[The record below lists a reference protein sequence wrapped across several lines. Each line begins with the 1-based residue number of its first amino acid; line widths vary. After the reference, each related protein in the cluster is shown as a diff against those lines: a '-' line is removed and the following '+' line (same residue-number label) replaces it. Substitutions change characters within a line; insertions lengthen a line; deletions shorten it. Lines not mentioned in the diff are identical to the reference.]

1 MLTIVTD
8 STSDLG
14 ADLLQKYQIQMI
26 PLYVQHLGKTF
37 RDGIDIDNSMLFGMV
52 DRTHELPKT
61 SAASIG
67 DFMQI
72 FTEAS
77 ECICLTISSSLS
89 ATYQNAVVAQEQ
101 IGRNG
106 IRVVDSLNLSSGIGL
121 LALRAADM
129 RDRGCPVDEID
140 RAITA
145 LRSKVHTS
153 FVLETLEYV
162 YMGGRCTAIQNFAS
176 SILKIRPILE
186 VSPDGSLGVKDKIRG
201 SRKKALDSLLE
212 DLRQKLPVLD
222 RQRVFITHTDCPEDA
237 EYLRG
242 EVQKLAAPDEILI
255 TVAGSVISS
264 HCGPKTIGILYL
276 TK

>member
-14 ADLLQKYQIQMI
+14 ADLLQKYQIQI
-26 PLYVQHLGKTF
+26 VPLYVQHLGKTF
-37 RDGIDIDNSMLFGMV
+37 RDGIDIDNPMLFGMV

-67 DFMQI
+67 DFMQV
-72 FTEAS
+72 FTETS

-121 LALRAADM
+121 LALRAAEM

-140 RAITA
+140 RTITA
-145 LRSKVHTS
+145 LRTKVHTS

-186 VSPDGSLGVKDKIRG
+186 VCPDGSLVVKDKIRG
-201 SRKKALDSLLE
+201 SRKKALDSLLA

-237 EYLRG
+237 QYLRA
-242 EVQKLAAPDEILI
+242 EIQKLASPDEILI
-255 TVAGSVISS
+255 TIAGSVISS

-276 TK
+276 TI